1 MKRRIEQIEEK
12 TTHKVQTNNPQH
24 HDYHTINK
32 NLAPD
37 NNSLLHSI
45 QDRVTYVV
53 LVILIQNVKV
63 PIQSR
68 NLHLRRSILMK
79 MPEMGNLH

>member
-1 MKRRIEQIEEK
+1 LKRRIEQIEEK